1 MVQSFVRLTA
11 TSSCITLDQVGD
23 LNVVTT
29 PAIPH
34 VSSPN
39 EGEDASWFCTVTA
52 WSYCLVAGVD
62 CQSHMH
68 ACAGE
73 DVAAE
78 ELVDK
83 FVPRDSFVQ
92 EATDLLEGA
101 TGVQQEMEQSMRSGY
116 TASAVSI
123 A

>member
-1 MVQSFVRLTA
+1 
-11 TSSCITLDQVGD
+11 
-23 LNVVTT
+23 
-29 PAIPH
+29 
-34 VSSPN
+34 
-39 EGEDASWFCTVTA
+39 
-52 WSYCLVAGVD
+52 
-62 CQSHMH
+62 MH
-68 ACAGE
+68 ACAGQ

-116 TASAVSI
+116 RASAVSI
-123 A
+123 AQLWVTVSMSMYAACWMDSCVCCGRDPMCCDCLPEHDRSVHTCMPLQIRSEAPLLSALIQ